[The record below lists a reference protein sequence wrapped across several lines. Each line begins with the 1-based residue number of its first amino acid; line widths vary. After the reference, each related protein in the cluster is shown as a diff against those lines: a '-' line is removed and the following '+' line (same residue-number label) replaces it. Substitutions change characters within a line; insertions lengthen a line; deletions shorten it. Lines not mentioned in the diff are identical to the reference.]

1 MIKIKISDDQL
12 DHYKDVMLN
21 MADISCA
28 LSVAENMNFL
38 LNNTSKKFMFVFKR
52 KLTEK
57 DAERVMHENG
67 YFDEI
72 IKGTVDY
79 YRDGVELINEA
90 RKDREISLGDLD
102 KLEQMVW
109 SHKYN
114 YGNHTRCTL

>member
-1 MIKIKISDDQL
+1 
-12 DHYKDVMLN
+12 
-21 MADISCA
+21 
-28 LSVAENMNFL
+28 
-38 LNNTSKKFMFVFKR
+38 MFVFKR